1 MENTKIYS
9 YINLKK
15 NNLTHDTGIP
25 VCANNDADICNKLYN
40 CYIKQVS

>member
-1 MENTKIYS
+1 MENTKIYC

-15 NNLTHDTGIP
+15 NNLSRDTGIF
-25 VCANNDADICNKLYN
+25 VCANNDADICNKLNN